1 MNLKNYFQGKT
12 YMFLTIIKSRG
23 ATMSQSRKV
32 MSQQYHLPLM
42 FSLQCFVERIVA
54 IMKNFVN
61 IMINAHNYLLFTKR

>member
-1 MNLKNYFQGKT
+1 MNLKNYFRGKT

-42 FSLQCFVERIVA
+42 LSLQCFVERIVA
-54 IMKNFVN
+54 IM
-61 IMINAHNYLLFTKR
+61 

>member
-1 MNLKNYFQGKT
+1 MNLKNYFRGKT

-54 IMKNFVN
+54 IM
-61 IMINAHNYLLFTKR
+61 

>member
-1 MNLKNYFQGKT
+1 MVYQSHQKFHVKLHIKTMNLKNYFQGKT

-42 FSLQCFVERIVA
+42 LSLQCFVERIVA
-54 IMKNFVN
+54 IM
-61 IMINAHNYLLFTKR
+61 